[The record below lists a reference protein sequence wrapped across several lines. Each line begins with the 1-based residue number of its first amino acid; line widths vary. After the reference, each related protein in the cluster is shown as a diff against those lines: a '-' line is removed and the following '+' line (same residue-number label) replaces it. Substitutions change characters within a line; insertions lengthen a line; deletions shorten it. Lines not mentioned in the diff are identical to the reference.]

1 MNIAV
6 IGRGLIG
13 GSLEKAARRAGHSA
27 AVFRGRAPSPDVS
40 GFDVVFVAL
49 PHSAIVPAV
58 RALAAGGT
66 LKDGA
71 AVVDICGVKRTIC
84 EELARV
90 ADGKSWRFVGGHPMA
105 GKEKTGY
112 ENSCEDLFDGAS
124 MILTPYQDTPP
135 ETIAALESLFADMGF
150 ARTVKTTPERHDAI
164 IAFTSQLCHVLSN
177 AYVREPL
184 AAEHDG
190 FSAGSFRDL
199 SRVGFPDPE
208 TWTELFIANSD
219 ALLAVLDRYAARLDV
234 FRKALREKDAALV
247 KAELS
252 AAKPQTN
259 ETQGGKQ

>member
-1 MNIAV
+1 MNIAI

-13 GSLEKAARRAGHSA
+13 GSLEKAALRAGHSA
-27 AVFRGRAPSPDVS
+27 AVFRGRGPSPDVS
-40 GFDVVFVAL
+40 AFDVVFVAL
-49 PHSAIVPAV
+49 PYSAIAPKV
-58 RALAAGGT
+58 RELAAGGT

-71 AVVDICGVKRTIC
+71 FVVDICGVKRAVC
-84 EELARV
+84 RELEHV
-90 ADGKSWRFVGGHPMA
+90 ADGCNWRFVGGHPMA

-112 ENSCEDLFDGAS
+112 ENSCADLFDGAS
-124 MILTPYQDTPP
+124 MILTPYPDTPSG
-135 ETIAALESLFADMGF
+135 ALAPLERLFADMGF

-219 ALLAVLDRYAARLDV
+219 DLLAVLDRYAARLDV
-234 FRKALREKDAALV
+234 FRKALREKDAVLV
-247 KAELS
+247 RSELAS
-252 AAKPQTN
+252 ARPPRTLWA
-259 ETQGGKQ
+259 

>member
-13 GSLEKAARRAGHSA
+13 GSLEKAALRAGHQA
-27 AVFRGRAPSPDVS
+27 TVFRGRGPSPDVS
-40 GFDVVFVAL
+40 PFDVVFVAL
-49 PHSAIVPAV
+49 PYSAIAPTV

-71 AVVDICGVKRTIC
+71 AVVDICGVKRTVC
-84 EELARV
+84 RELEHV
-90 ADGKSWRFVGGHPMA
+90 ADGRGWRFIGGHPMA

-112 ENSCEDLFDGAS
+112 ENSCANLFDGAS
-124 MILTPYQDTPP
+124 MILTPYPGTPP
-135 ETIAALESLFADMGF
+135 EALAPLESLFADMGF

-199 SRVGFPDPE
+199 SRVGYPDPD

-219 ALLAVLDRYAARLDV
+219 ALLAVLDRYAERLDV

-247 KAELS
+247 HSELAS
-252 AAKPQTN
+252 ATAK
-259 ETQGGKQ
+259 TQS